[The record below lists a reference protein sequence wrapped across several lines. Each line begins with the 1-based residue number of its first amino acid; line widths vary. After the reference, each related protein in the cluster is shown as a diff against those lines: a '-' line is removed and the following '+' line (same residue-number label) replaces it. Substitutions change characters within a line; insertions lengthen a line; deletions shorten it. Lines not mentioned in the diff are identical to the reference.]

1 MMTVLGFKP
10 WQKHPREPW
19 KSQRWVLEPQN
30 GQFERS
36 TSSQIHSLYSI
47 LVPEGHI
54 VQFPQYRDDGHQEN
68 AAHFNTILVSILEW
82 INCGTDTAETSPDN
96 SMDNSTEEED
106 QV

>member
-1 MMTVLGFKP
+1 MTVLGFKP

-36 TSSQIHSLYSI
+36 TSSHYT
-47 LVPEGHI
+47 
-54 VQFPQYRDDGHQEN
+54 
-68 AAHFNTILVSILEW
+68 NTILVSILQW

>member
-1 MMTVLGFKP
+1 MTVLGFKP

-30 GQFERS
+30 GQFYRS
-36 TSSQIHSLYSI
+36 ASSQIPTTDTI
-47 LVPEGHI
+47 
-54 VQFPQYRDDGHQEN
+54 RT
-68 AAHFNTILVSILEW
+68 NTILVSILEW